1 MQFSLHPF
9 LSIRHPLQLIFLS
22 EHEQISNSK
31 KCELKLYQTQS
42 ISDPQE
48 NKTKS
53 KRDLKGTD
61 ETKIDGEEI
70 GGKK

>member
-1 MQFSLHPF
+1 MNKFQT
-9 LSIRHPLQLIFLS
+9 Q
-22 EHEQISNSK
+22 K
-31 KCELKLYQTQS
+31 KCQLKLYQTQS

-70 GGKK
+70 GGKKNKEKERERS